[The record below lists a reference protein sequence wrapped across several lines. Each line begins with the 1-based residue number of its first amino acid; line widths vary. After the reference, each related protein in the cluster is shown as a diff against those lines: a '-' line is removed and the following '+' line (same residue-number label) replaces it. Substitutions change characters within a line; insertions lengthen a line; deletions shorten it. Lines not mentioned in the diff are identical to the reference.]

1 MPAAVA
7 NAVAADCINLE
18 GKTTCAARELLKA
31 KTGKENFGEQ
41 VAKLR
46 LCARG
51 CQCCQYA
58 GLERANT
65 HTHTPKHTTATALQP
80 LLRLQPTQLTDNHL
94 NPETT
99 FFGRVSRAM
108 QNSNKRIVNAEIE
121 SKSCFALPA
130 LANENTIHSIHIHS
144 Q

>member
-7 NAVAADCINLE
+7 NAVAANCINLE

-65 HTHTPKHTTATALQP
+65 QPQQP

>member
-1 MPAAVA
+1 MAKTHLIPDTAATAAVTRRGVRVWAGAVPLPAAVA
-7 NAVAADCINLE
+7 NAVAAECINLE

-65 HTHTPKHTTATALQP
+65 HTYTGKHTTAAPLQALLCLQP
-80 LLRLQPTQLTDNHL
+80 TDNHL

-99 FFGRVSRAM
+99 FFGAR
-108 QNSNKRIVNAEIE
+108 
-121 SKSCFALPA
+121 
-130 LANENTIHSIHIHS
+130 LASYAK
-144 Q
+144 